1 MNPILYTIFEDNPQI
16 PAEIFRFCRTLP
28 DYLAAEER
36 FEAQT
41 DQVRQLLGWD
51 RYEAFEQAMVEK
63 MSYEARAH
71 YLFGLGLRREVL
83 EALARD

>member
-1 MNPILYTIFEDNPQI
+1 
-16 PAEIFRFCRTLP
+16 
-28 DYLAAEER
+28 
-36 FEAQT
+36 
-41 DQVRQLLGWD
+41 
-51 RYEAFEQAMVEK
+51 MVEK